1 MPDGLGTKTPRAFS
15 AVPPAAA
22 AVPQAVPVAR
32 PAVPAGPAVLR
43 LGLVGCGA
51 FARFSMAQYRQL
63 PGVSVEAVADIDPAA
78 AARAAAE
85 FQVPALPAEQVLA
98 AADVDLVYI
107 ATPPAMHHGQA
118 RAALVAG
125 KHVLVEKPLATTLTD
140 AQDLQDVAARHR
152 RVCVANLVER
162 YNPLA
167 DATKR
172 VIESGRLGRLVHG
185 VFLNEAADEGLR
197 PEHWFWNRA
206 ISGGIFVEHGVHFFD
221 LAAFWLGPGRVVS
234 AVRGLRPTP
243 TGQRGASAGVEEQ
256 VLCTCRH
263 ASGPD
268 GRGPTT
274 PEPHGGVLF
283 HFEHGFHQASRLDR
297 QEMRLVFERGELRLF
312 DWVPTHGIVR
322 GLLDT
327 AGIEELAAI
336 LPESS
341 VRVVERC
348 EGEGRRIRGRFT
360 PFEADALVEITFTT
374 GMTKLGIY
382 GQVVRDLAADQIAW
396 IRDPAHVRRLTE
408 EDSVRSVAMACDAD
422 RMALAAS

>member
-1 MPDGLGTKTPRAFS
+1 MPDGRGTLGATLLE
-15 AVPPAAA
+15 PATAG
-22 AVPQAVPVAR
+22 R
-32 PAVPAGPAVLR
+32 PAVAAGPAVLR

-107 ATPPAMHHGQA
+107 ATPPALHHGQA
-118 RAALVAG
+118 RAALAAG
-125 KHVLVEKPLATTLTD
+125 KHVLVEKPLSTTLAD
-140 AQDLQDVAARHR
+140 AQDLQAMATRQR

-167 DATKR
+167 EATKR
-172 VIESGRLGRLVHG
+172 VIESGRLGELVHG

-197 PEHWFWNRA
+197 PEHWFWNRSM
-206 ISGGIFVEHGVHFFD
+206 SGGIFVEHGVHFFD

-234 AVRGLRPTP
+234 AVRGLRPAP
-243 TGQRGASAGVEEQ
+243 MGQGAAGRGSAAAGVEEQ

-268 GRGPTT
+268 GRGPGK
-274 PEPHGGVLF
+274 PEPHAGVLF

-312 DWVPTHGIVR
+312 DWVPTHGVVR

-336 LPESS
+336 LPGSS

-348 EGEGRRIRGRFT
+348 EGEGRRVRGRFR

-396 IRDPAHVRRLTE
+396 IRDPAHGRRLTE

>member
-1 MPDGLGTKTPRAFS
+1 M
-15 AVPPAAA
+15 
-22 AVPQAVPVAR
+22 
-32 PAVPAGPAVLR
+32 
-43 LGLVGCGA
+43 
-51 FARFSMAQYRQL
+51 
-63 PGVSVEAVADIDPAA
+63 
-78 AARAAAE
+78 
-85 FQVPALPAEQVLA
+85 
-98 AADVDLVYI
+98 
-107 ATPPAMHHGQA
+107 
-118 RAALVAG
+118 
-125 KHVLVEKPLATTLTD
+125 
-140 AQDLQDVAARHR
+140 
-152 RVCVANLVER
+152 
-162 YNPLA
+162 
-167 DATKR
+167 
-172 VIESGRLGRLVHG
+172 
-185 VFLNEAADEGLR
+185 
-197 PEHWFWNRA
+197 
-206 ISGGIFVEHGVHFFD
+206 
-221 LAAFWLGPGRVVS
+221 
-234 AVRGLRPTP
+234 
-243 TGQRGASAGVEEQ
+243 
-256 VLCTCRH
+256 CTCRYAGD
-263 ASGPD
+263 ASNA
-268 GRGPTT
+268 T
-274 PEPHGGVLF
+274 PSSAEPHAGVLF
-283 HFEHGFHQASRLDR
+283 HFEHGFHQPSRLDR